1 MGENNFSLWRIKM
14 KALLV
19 HQGLAAA
26 ISREELAAMIDT
38 SKAASIQEKAHS
50 AILLCLSDEVLR
62 EEGHYKKE
70 CPKRKKKKGEKLN
83 QKDLGVAAVASDG
96 YDLADIL
103 VVSSNDSGGEW
114 LLDSGCSF
122 HMTLYKNC
130 FQEFQQTEGGMVLLG
145 NNKSCKVL
153 GISSIR
159 FKMFDGSERLL
170 KDVRYFPELK
180 RNLLSIGMLDSI
192 GCSVKIGQVNKENE
206 RAKLWHLRLGHVS
219 ERGLNELSKQGLL
232 GNDKLGT
239 LEFCENCIFGK
250 SNRVK
255 FGNAIHKTKGI
266 LDYIHSDLWGP
277 SRIKTLGGTS
287 YFISIIDNFS
297 RKFKTPQEAWS
308 RHPDDYGNLRIFGC
322 SAYAHIKQDKL
333 QPRALKCI
341 FLGYPDS
348 IKGYKLWCIEPRNQK
363 CVISRDVVFNEV
375 NMPLS
380 KAPKT
385 NHTQV
390 NEEEHSIGLE
400 MEHGTQAN
408 IDAYLLIRDRQR
420 RVTTPPQRFRYADI
434 MAYALS
440 AAKEVDDQ
448 EPLSYK
454 EAIKSRDNKHWV
466 KAMHEEMESHE
477 KN

>member
-1 MGENNFSLWRIKM
+1 M
-14 KALLV
+14 K
-19 HQGLAAA
+19 
-26 ISREELAAMIDT
+26 
-38 SKAASIQEKAHS
+38 SKVGRKCFYCHK
-50 AILLCLSDEVLR
+50 
-62 EEGHYKKE
+62 EGHYKKE

-192 GCSVKIGQVNKENE
+192 GCSVKIGQGSMKISKGALTLMEGELKNGLYTLVGTIILITRLMATAVNKENE

-297 RKFKTPQEAWS
+297 RKVWVYVLKTKDQALQAFKNWKTLIENQTNKKVKKLRTNNGWEFCSDQFTRYCQEHGIARHLTVRGTPQ
-308 RHPDDYGNLRIFGC
+308 
-322 SAYAHIKQDKL
+322 
-333 QPRALKCI
+333 
-341 FLGYPDS
+341 
-348 IKGYKLWCIEPRNQK
+348 
-363 CVISRDVVFNEV
+363 
-375 NMPLS
+375 
-380 KAPKT
+380 
-385 NHTQV
+385 
-390 NEEEHSIGLE
+390 
-400 MEHGTQAN
+400 
-408 IDAYLLIRDRQR
+408 
-420 RVTTPPQRFRYADI
+420 
-434 MAYALS
+434 
-440 AAKEVDDQ
+440 
-448 EPLSYK
+448 
-454 EAIKSRDNKHWV
+454 
-466 KAMHEEMESHE
+466 
-477 KN
+477 

>member
-1 MGENNFSLWRIKM
+1 M
-14 KALLV
+14 
-19 HQGLAAA
+19 Q
-26 ISREELAAMIDT
+26 
-38 SKAASIQEKAHS
+38 
-50 AILLCLSDEVLR
+50 
-62 EEGHYKKE
+62 
-70 CPKRKKKKGEKLN
+70 
-83 QKDLGVAAVASDG
+83 
-96 YDLADIL
+96 
-103 VVSSNDSGGEW
+103 
-114 LLDSGCSF
+114 
-122 HMTLYKNC
+122 
-130 FQEFQQTEGGMVLLG
+130 
-145 NNKSCKVL
+145 
-153 GISSIR
+153 
-159 FKMFDGSERLL
+159 
-170 KDVRYFPELK
+170 
-180 RNLLSIGMLDSI
+180 
-192 GCSVKIGQVNKENE
+192 
-206 RAKLWHLRLGHVS
+206 
-219 ERGLNELSKQGLL
+219 
-232 GNDKLGT
+232 
-239 LEFCENCIFGK
+239 
-250 SNRVK
+250 
-255 FGNAIHKTKGI
+255 
-266 LDYIHSDLWGP
+266 
-277 SRIKTLGGTS
+277 
-287 YFISIIDNFS
+287 
-297 RKFKTPQEAWS
+297 FKTPQEAWS

-400 MEHGTQAN
+400 MEHGVTQNHAQTQEEILEADPGSGEDQTDRVGTQAN

-477 KN
+477 KY